1 MCGAGGQI
9 KFLYELCVRGAVE
22 QTSLTLLFWLLV
34 QRRHVQ
40 KLVDVTH
47 AALPG
52 KRTYSSHLSLNKHR
66 AGWRPRPI
74 D

>member
-40 KLVDVTH
+40 KLVDVTC
-47 AALPG
+47 
-52 KRTYSSHLSLNKHR
+52 TLSVS
-66 AGWRPRPI
+66 
-74 D
+74 